1 MGQVPEITPPSA
13 LQRIRDATNSSGRW
27 LPVADAAA
35 EILRTDA
42 WRATHPSA
50 GDWIVDAAH
59 QAGYSVNAFRRQIR
73 VTDFLRNNV
82 TAEQWPTLLQR
93 DLPFGNLEVLHRLFD
108 TNPGQALAML
118 PDVLKGGKTYRVM
131 RELYHQS
138 VAKAAG
144 RKVYANRAQQFEV
157 EASECIK
164 ANLNE
169 FLGAIDSNITVQFLQ
184 ALRGFPYARP
194 DLLLCGSV
202 KSPQGTSSTLFVDAF
217 EIKLFG
223 VDDSKQILI
232 RTLEQMSLFE
242 SFFRQ
247 VWLIYPRID
256 PPVENHERHIQE
268 LCMHL
273 LALNMTSVGVGLVQT
288 ETDLEDKNPQA
299 FEIRVLPT
307 PNPAPSRAHLLTSFL
322 QRQ

>member
-1 MGQVPEITPPSA
+1 MSQVPEITPPNA
-13 LQRIRDATNSSGRW
+13 LQRIRNASNNSSRW
-27 LPVADAAA
+27 LPAADAAA

-73 VTDFLRNNV
+73 VTDFLRSNV

-108 TNPGQALAML
+108 TNPEQALAML
-118 PDVLKGGKTYRVM
+118 PDVLKGEKTYRDM

-157 EASECIK
+157 EASECIR
-164 ANLNE
+164 ANLSE
-169 FLGAIDSNITVQFLQ
+169 FLGAIDTDVTVQFLQ

-202 KSPQGTSSTLFVDAF
+202 KNSQGTTSTLFVDAF

-232 RTLEQMSLFE
+232 RTLEQISLFE

-247 VWLIYPRID
+247 TWLIYPRID

-273 LALNMTSVGVGLVQT
+273 LALDMTSVGVGLVATSADQ
-288 ETDLEDKNPQA
+288 EDTSSRA

-307 PNPAPSRAHLLTSFL
+307 PNTAPKRAHLITSFV

>member
-1 MGQVPEITPPSA
+1 
-13 LQRIRDATNSSGRW
+13 
-27 LPVADAAA
+27 
-35 EILRTDA
+35 
-42 WRATHPSA
+42 
-50 GDWIVDAAH
+50 
-59 QAGYSVNAFRRQIR
+59 
-73 VTDFLRNNV
+73 
-82 TAEQWPTLLQR
+82 
-93 DLPFGNLEVLHRLFD
+93 
-108 TNPGQALAML
+108 ML
-118 PDVLKGGKTYRVM
+118 PEVLKGEKTYRAM
-131 RELYHQS
+131 RDLYHQS
-138 VAKAAG
+138 ITKAAG

-164 ANLNE
+164 ENLSE
-169 FLGAIDSNITVQFLQ
+169 FLGAIDSNVTVQFLQ

-194 DLLLCGSV
+194 DLLLCGSARTV
-202 KSPQGTSSTLFVDAF
+202 HGISQTLFVDAF

-247 VWLIYPRID
+247 TWLIYPRIE

-273 LALNMTSVGVGLVQT
+273 LALNMASVGVGLVATSLDQADT
-288 ETDLEDKNPQA
+288 SSRA

-307 PNPAPSRAHLLTSFL
+307 PNTAPSRAHLLTSFL